1 MAKKIP
7 TFTSDIVSS
16 ACSDISGIV
25 EAKSLNQKGIDH
37 GTSLEGAL
45 LIGRRLEQET
55 AGYPI
60 SNLKGLLSPIG
71 GHLRQHFAPR
81 LGSSYLA
88 RCIKLARAV
97 PENTPF
103 RPELSLAHYESLAR
117 IANSDL
123 RLELMNVAAD
133 NNWSASRVGLH
144 ARYQSP
150 QDVLDSWKCR
160 EVESNQEIWRFARAY
175 TDACGIISLDKF
187 IELYNSC
194 APKPVSR
201 FEVNETIWRIKNESG
216 RIDNPCIMSEN
227 GSLYL
232 IAPELD
238 DAVDDTPYY
247 YDDYGYSY
255 RKYERHSEYTDEMRA
270 LRQQR
275 VYSRRAAIFAGHKQH
290 SIKKLKHEN
299 VICGHADYT
308 RPVEYLKQY
317 LLQDSKLSA
326 AGLHARED
334 EFDFIMAKLLRSV
347 GLNGIPTERQKSE
360 DTAFLLLIIRPE
372 YYERREAALV
382 SKLLSI
388 VYENAPLW
396 EFNGRSHAELRS
408 EEVVEPLVS
417 ALHREVQSKQA
428 A

>member
-7 TFTSDIVSS
+7 TLSPDIISNT
-16 ACSDISGIV
+16 CSDISRIV
-25 EAKSLNQKGIDH
+25 EAKSLNQKSIDH
-37 GTSLEGAL
+37 ETSLEGAL

-55 AGYPI
+55 AGYPVT
-60 SNLKGLLSPIG
+60 NLKGLLSPVG
-71 GHLRQHFAPR
+71 GHLRQQFAPH
-81 LGSSYLA
+81 LGSSYLE

-117 IANSDL
+117 ITNSGL

-133 NNWSASRVGLH
+133 NGWSASRVGLH

-150 QDVLDSWKCR
+150 QDVLDSWECR

-175 TDACGIISLDKF
+175 TDACGIILLDKF

-194 APKPVSR
+194 TSKPVSR

-216 RIDNPCIMSEN
+216 RIDNPCILSE
-227 GSLYL
+227 GGKLYL

-247 YDDYGYSY
+247 HDDYGYSY
-255 RKYERHSEYTDEMRA
+255 RKYERHSEYTDEMRT

-275 VYSRRAAIFAGHKQH
+275 VYNRRAAIFAGHKLH
-290 SIKKLKHEN
+290 SIKKLIYEN
-299 VICGHADYT
+299 VICGYADYT

-334 EFDFIMAKLLRSV
+334 EFDFIMAKLLRSI
-347 GLNGIPTERQKSE
+347 GLNGMPTEQQIIE
-360 DTAFLLLIIRPE
+360 DAALLLIIIRPE
-372 YYERREAALV
+372 FYEHRKAALV

-388 VYENAPLW
+388 IYENTPLW
-396 EFNGRSHAELRS
+396 EFNGRSNAELKTKEGTKPS
-408 EEVVEPLVS
+408 MPNS
-417 ALHREVQSKQA
+417 HQTDPSKQA

>member
-347 GLNGIPTERQKSE
+347 GLNGIPTERQKAK
-360 DTAFLLLIIRPE
+360 TPHF
-372 YYERREAALV
+372 YC
-382 SKLLSI
+382 
-388 VYENAPLW
+388 
-396 EFNGRSHAELRS
+396 
-408 EEVVEPLVS
+408 
-417 ALHREVQSKQA
+417 
-428 A
+428 

>member
-37 GTSLEGAL
+37 ETSLEGAL

-216 RIDNPCIMSEN
+216 RIDNPCIMSED

-238 DAVDDTPYY
+238 DAVDNTPYY

-270 LRQQR
+270 LRQKR
-275 VYSRRAAIFAGHKQH
+275 VYNRRAAIFAGHKQH

-334 EFDFIMAKLLRSV
+334 EFDFIMTKLLRSV
-347 GLNGIPTERQKSE
+347 GLNGMPTERQKSE

-396 EFNGRSHAELRS
+396 EFNGHSHAELRS
-408 EEVVEPLVS
+408 EKVTEPPVS
-417 ALHREVQSKQA
+417 DLLRKAQSKQA